1 MASSTARICCGGGGG
16 SAVAVRCDRSTVIS
30 RSSSCV
36 VVPVV
41 NRRNRYEIGKVSMT
55 MGDLGLGLNSTA
67 VKIEKTNIGERKRG
81 GSVVSREKLDLWL
94 RDSVV
99 EIVKNLR
106 ESPLLVHL
114 YAEAN
119 GGLVTTATNP
129 GAEDWSEM
137 EGKWGRGEE
146 RTPEG
151 VIFVEKLVDDD
162 VAVDS
167 EGDDDDY
174 DGGACGEGT
183 SAWGIVAQ
191 GRGSDS
197 GPVCYLLKTTRVG
210 SGMGTVCTHF
220 CLVKVKSFRE
230 TAFSQLNNSWLVQTG
245 Q

>member
-1 MASSTARICCGGGGG
+1 MAASARICCGGG
-16 SAVAVRCDRSTVIS
+16 SACAVRCDRRTVNLNS
-30 RSSSCV
+30 RSSCV
-36 VVPVV
+36 VPVT
-41 NRRNRYEIGKVSMT
+41 NRRNWCEIGKISMT
-55 MGDLGLGLNSTA
+55 MEDLAPPSAA
-67 VKIEKTNIGERKRG
+67 VKIDRINERKRG
-81 GSVVSREKLDLWL
+81 GSVVSREKLDVWL

-106 ESPLLVHL
+106 ESPLLMHL

-119 GGLVTTATNP
+119 GGLTTMATNP
-129 GAEDWSEM
+129 EAEDWPEM
-137 EGKWGRGEE
+137 EGKWDRGEE

-151 VIFVEKLVDDD
+151 VIFVEKLADGD
-162 VAVDS
+162 VADR
-167 EGDDDDY
+167 EGDGDDY
-174 DGGACGEGT
+174 DGINYGGDT

-191 GRGSDS
+191 GRGTDS

-230 TAFSQLNNSWLVQTG
+230 TAMSQLNNSWLVQTG

>member
-1 MASSTARICCGGGGG
+1 MASICCGGGGG
-16 SAVAVRCDRSTVIS
+16 GGRACAVRCDRRTVTV
-30 RSSSCV
+30 RSSCV
-36 VVPVV
+36 VPAI
-41 NRRNRYEIGKVSMT
+41 NRRNWAEIGKISMT
-55 MGDLGLGLNSTA
+55 VADTA
-67 VKIEKTNIGERKRG
+67 PVKLERTNTGERKRG
-81 GSVVSREKLDLWL
+81 GSVVSREKIEQWL

-119 GGLVTTATNP
+119 GGLSTTAKNP
-129 GAEDWSEM
+129 EAEDWKTM
-137 EGKWGRGEE
+137 VGRWGRGEE

-151 VIFVEKLVDDD
+151 VIFVEKLTEGEVDDHD
-162 VAVDS
+162 
-167 EGDDDDY
+167 ELNN
-174 DGGACGEGT
+174 GGACGEGST

-191 GRGSDS
+191 GRGTDC

-230 TAFSQLNNSWLVQTG
+230 TALSQLNNSWLVQTG

>member
-1 MASSTARICCGGGGG
+1 MAASARICCGGG
-16 SAVAVRCDRSTVIS
+16 SACAVRCDRRAVDLNS
-30 RSSSCV
+30 RSFC
-36 VVPVV
+36 VVPVT
-41 NRRNRYEIGKVSMT
+41 NRRNLCEIGKVSMS
-55 MGDLGLGLNSTA
+55 MDDFAPPPSAA
-67 VKIEKTNIGERKRG
+67 VNVDRIGERKRG
-81 GSVVSREKLDLWL
+81 GSVVSREKLDVWL

-106 ESPLLVHL
+106 ESPLLMHL

-119 GGLVTTATNP
+119 GRLTTTATSP
-129 GAEDWSEM
+129 EAEDWPEM
-137 EGKWGRGEE
+137 KGRWGRGKE

-151 VIFVEKLVDDD
+151 VIFVEKLKDGD
-162 VAVDS
+162 VADQ
-167 EGDDDDY
+167 GDDGEDY
-174 DGGACGEGT
+174 DGINDGGACGDT

-191 GRGSDS
+191 GRGTDF

-230 TAFSQLNNSWLVQTG
+230 TAMSQLNNSWLVQTG

>member
-1 MASSTARICCGGGGG
+1 MAASARICCGGG
-16 SAVAVRCDRSTVIS
+16 SACAVRCDRRTLNLNS
-30 RSSSCV
+30 RSSCV
-36 VVPVV
+36 VPVT
-41 NRRNRYEIGKVSMT
+41 NRRNRCEIGKVSMRMENLT
-55 MGDLGLGLNSTA
+55 PPSAA
-67 VKIEKTNIGERKRG
+67 VKIERIGERKRG
-81 GSVVSREKLDLWL
+81 GSVVSREKLDVWL

-106 ESPLLVHL
+106 ESPLLMHL

-119 GGLVTTATNP
+119 GGLTTTATNP
-129 GAEDWSEM
+129 EAEDWPEM
-137 EGKWGRGEE
+137 EGKWDRGEE

-151 VIFVEKLVDDD
+151 VILVEKLADGD
-162 VAVDS
+162 V
-167 EGDDDDY
+167 EDDDDH
-174 DGGACGEGT
+174 DGGACGEDT

-191 GRGSDS
+191 GRGTDS

-230 TAFSQLNNSWLVQTG
+230 TAMSQLNNSWLVQTG

>member
-1 MASSTARICCGGGGG
+1 MAASARICCGG
-16 SAVAVRCDRSTVIS
+16 SACAVRCDRRTVDLNS
-30 RSSSCV
+30 RSFC
-36 VVPVV
+36 VVPVT
-41 NRRNRYEIGKVSMT
+41 NRRNFCEIGKVSMS
-55 MGDLGLGLNSTA
+55 MDEFAPPPSAA
-67 VKIEKTNIGERKRG
+67 VKIDRVGERKRS
-81 GSVVSREKLDLWL
+81 GSVVSREKLDVWL

-106 ESPLLVHL
+106 ESPLLMHL

-119 GGLVTTATNP
+119 GRLTTTATSP
-129 GAEDWSEM
+129 EAEDWPELK
-137 EGKWGRGEE
+137 ERWGRGEE

-151 VIFVEKLVDDD
+151 VIFVEKLTDDD
-162 VAVDS
+162 VADR
-167 EGDDDDY
+167 EGDDGEDDY
-174 DGGACGEGT
+174 HSDGGACGDT

-191 GRGSDS
+191 GRGTDS

-230 TAFSQLNNSWLVQTG
+230 TAMSQLNNSWLVQTG